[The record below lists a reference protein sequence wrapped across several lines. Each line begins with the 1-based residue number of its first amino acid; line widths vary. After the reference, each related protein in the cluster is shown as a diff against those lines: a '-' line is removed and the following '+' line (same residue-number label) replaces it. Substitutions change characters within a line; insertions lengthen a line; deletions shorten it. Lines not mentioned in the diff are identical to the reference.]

1 MHVNDNVKNYR
12 RLVWSTEACW
22 QISRLPINLN
32 ADRSMNESQDIII
45 VTKEGILT
53 HLKALSHIKCT

>member
-22 QISRLPINLN
+22 QIYGFSINLN
-32 ADRSMNESQDIII
+32 ADRSMNESQDII

-53 HLKALSHIKCT
+53 HLKALSHTKCT